1 MLRDY
6 AAQAWGGAGKVG
18 GIMSSPK
25 IVIIGAGSLF
35 FGRKLVWSMNR
46 LEGLTNGHL
55 ALVDT
60 DPEHLR
66 LMESLA
72 RRSKAES
79 GAGFEISAT
88 TDFREAL
95 PGADFVILSFS
106 LRNAHYRGVDCA
118 VSAEHGIRMCSGD
131 TIGPGGV
138 FRALRELPK
147 IAAVAAEVER
157 VCPQAWLINYINPST
172 VIGMYLR
179 RHTRTRN
186 LALCDSLHLP
196 FLHENYM
203 KMIGLNPA
211 DRAHFEMKVAGVNH
225 FTFCLEARFRGKDV
239 LPRIAGALRELGKT
253 EDAGAAAK
261 ALYNRRISARL
272 HEVFGAVPVCTAH
285 TKEYVPYFQG
295 FGPHVDAEIVP
306 PLKLFEHEERQGITD
321 TMWADLRAYDT
332 GERPIAEFLA
342 QGSSDHATDLVQA
355 LWNGSGRHLF
365 VNVPNGGAVPNLP
378 ADALLELE
386 CVCDASGA
394 RPLPV
399 GEMPLGL
406 RSLQMRIL
414 DTHELTVEAWVKQDR
429 ALLVRALA
437 VDPIVNS
444 LAAAEAVLDALYEAE
459 KEALEPWIGQRAVVT
474 DERWGEVADTVHQGQ
489 TKIG

>member
-1 MLRDY
+1 MP
-6 AAQAWGGAGKVG
+6 
-18 GIMSSPK
+18 SPK

-35 FGRKLVWSMNR
+35 FGRKLIWSMNR

-66 LMESLA
+66 LMRSLA
-72 RRSKAES
+72 EKTRAAS
-79 GAGFEISAT
+79 GATFEISAT

-106 LRNAHYRGVDCA
+106 HRNAHYRGIDCE
-118 VSAEHGIRMCSGD
+118 VSARHGIRMCSGD

-147 IAAVAAEVER
+147 IRAIARTVEEL
-157 VCPQAWLINYINPST
+157 CPRAWLINYINPST
-172 VIGMYLR
+172 VIGMFLR

-196 FLHENYM
+196 YLHRDYM
-203 KMIGLNPA
+203 KLIGLDPA
-211 DRAHFEMKVAGVNH
+211 DAAHFSMRIGGVNH
-225 FTFCLEARFRGKDV
+225 FTFCLEATYRGENV
-239 LPRIAGALRELGKT
+239 LPRMISALRTLGVD
-253 EDAGAAAK
+253 EDPNASAK
-261 ALYNRRISARL
+261 GVFNKRISAKL
-272 HEVFGAVPVCTAH
+272 GEVFGALPVCTAH
-285 TKEYVPYFQG
+285 TKEYLPYFQG
-295 FGPHVDAEIVP
+295 QGAHVADEIVP
-306 PLKLFEHEERQGITD
+306 PLKLFEHHERQAITD
-321 TMWADLRAYDT
+321 DMWAQLRDYDA
-332 GERPIAEFLA
+332 GKKSIAEFLEKT
-342 QGSSDHATDLVQA
+342 GSDHATDLVQA
-355 LWNGSGRHLF
+355 IWNGSGRHLF

-378 ADALLELE
+378 PDALLELE
-386 CVCDASGA
+386 CVCGA
-394 RPLPV
+394 DGPRPLPV

-414 DTHELTVEAWVKQDR
+414 DTHELTVEAFVKQDR

-444 LAAAEAVLDALYEAE
+444 LAAAEAVLADLYEAQ
-459 KEALEPWIGQRAVVT
+459 KECLEPWLAPGAGRGSESAASAGAVT
-474 DERWGEVADTVHQGQ
+474 DSVHQGQ